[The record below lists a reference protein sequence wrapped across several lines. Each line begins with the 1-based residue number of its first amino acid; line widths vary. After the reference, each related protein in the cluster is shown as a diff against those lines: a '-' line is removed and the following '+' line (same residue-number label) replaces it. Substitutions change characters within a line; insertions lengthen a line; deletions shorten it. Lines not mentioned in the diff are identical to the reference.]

1 MAVVDPLL
9 LLTLGA
15 IVLFVLGIPI
25 LLVFGA
31 WTVGFTYFVDIF
43 QFLNLPLVAYNQLN
57 SYPLVAVPLFI
68 VIGTLVSEFEISDDI
83 IAFARSLIGWLPGST
98 ANTSLLMAG
107 IFAAITGSNS
117 ATTAAVGEALYDD
130 LEEEEYDETFAAA
143 TIASGGTLGII
154 IPPSILFILYG
165 ALFNVSITD
174 LFLAGIIPGVLML
187 VGLTTVSTVQ
197 SYRHGY
203 GRERTAF
210 SPVDVLRQGWRAK
223 YALAAIAIL
232 LGGIYSGV
240 FTPTESAAVATG
252 YILLIGLVT
261 SRFAEF
267 DQLLRAMTTAVTI
280 QGIIIPIY
288 VASVMIQQN
297 LSFLELQEVIAD
309 AIASLGSPWLIGAA
323 MVVVMLLSGSFLASV
338 PNMILVAPLLAPIA
352 ALLGLSPVMWGVVFM
367 MSDAIGFITPP
378 YGLNLYIISSLT
390 GIDYIRVA
398 LAAVPYLAVL
408 VLVWLAFFI
417 FPGLNVLVS

>member
-1 MAVVDPLL
+1 MAVIDPLVF
-9 LLTLGA
+9 LTLFA
-15 IVLFVLGIPI
+15 VLLFVLGVPI

-31 WTVGFTYFVDIF
+31 WTVGFTYLVDIF

-68 VIGTLVSEFEISDDI
+68 VIGTLISEFEISDDI

-130 LEEEEYDETFAAA
+130 LEGEGYDETFAAA

-187 VGLTTVSTVQ
+187 GGLTAVSTIQ
-197 SYRHGY
+197 SYRNGY

-210 SPVDVLRQGWRAK
+210 SPTDVFRQGWRAK

-252 YILLIGLVT
+252 YILLVGLVT
-261 SRFAEF
+261 GRFTEF
-267 DQLLRAMTTAVTI
+267 DQLLRAMTTAITI
-280 QGIIIPIY
+280 QGIVIPIY

-297 LSFLELQEVIAD
+297 LSFLGLQEVIAD
-309 AIASLGSPWLIGAA
+309 AIAALGSPWLIGAA

-338 PNMILVAPLLAPIA
+338 PNMILVAPLLAPLA
-352 ALLGLSPVMWGVVFM
+352 ANLGLSPVMWGVVFM

-398 LAAVPYLAVL
+398 LAAMPCLAVL
-408 VLVWLAFFI
+408 ILIWLTFFA

>member
-187 VGLTTVSTVQ
+187 VGLTMVSTVQ

-261 SRFAEF
+261 SRFTEF

-323 MVVVMLLSGSFLASV
+323 MVIVMLLSGSFLASV

-390 GIDYIRVA
+390 DIDYIRVA

-408 VLVWLAFFI
+408 ILIWLAFFI

>member
-9 LLTLGA
+9 LLTLFA
-15 IVLFVLGIPI
+15 VLLFVMGVPI
-25 LLVFGA
+25 LLVFGT
-31 WTVGFTYFVDIF
+31 WTVGFTYLVDLF
-43 QFLNLPLVAYNQLN
+43 QFLNLPLVAYNQLS

-68 VIGTLVSEFEISDDI
+68 VIGTLISEFEISDDI

-130 LEEEEYDETFAAA
+130 LEEEGYEPTFAAA

-165 ALFNVSITD
+165 ALFNVSIAD

-187 VGLTTVSTVQ
+187 GGLTAVSTVQ
-197 SYRHGY
+197 SYRHDF

-210 SPVDVLRQGWRAK
+210 SPTDVVRQAWRAK

-232 LGGIYSGV
+232 LGGIYTGT

-252 YILLIGLVT
+252 YILLVGLVT
-261 SRFAEF
+261 NRFTEF

-297 LSFLELQEVIAD
+297 LSFLGLQQAIAD
-309 AIASLGSPWLIGAA
+309 TIQALGSPWLIGAA

-338 PNMILVAPLLAPIA
+338 PNMILIAPLLAPIA
-352 ALLGLSPVMWGVVFM
+352 ATLGLSPVMWGVVFM

-390 GIDYIRVA
+390 GIDYIKVA
-398 LAAVPYLAVL
+398 LAATPYLAILIVI
-408 VLVWLAFFI
+408 WLTFFI
-417 FPGLNVLVS
+417 FPELNVLVN

>member
-1 MAVVDPLL
+1 MAVIDPLV
-9 LLTLGA
+9 LLTLFA
-15 IVLFVLGIPI
+15 VLLFVLGVPI

-31 WTVGFTYFVDIF
+31 WTVGFTYLVDIF
-43 QFLNLPLVAYNQLN
+43 QFLNLPLVAYNQLD

-68 VIGTLVSEFEISDDI
+68 VIGTLISEFEISDDI

-130 LEEEEYDETFAAA
+130 LEDEGYDETFAAA

-165 ALFNVSITD
+165 ALFNVSIAD

-210 SPVDVLRQGWRAK
+210 SPRDVLRQGWRAK

-252 YILLIGLVT
+252 YILLVGLVT
-261 SRFAEF
+261 ARFTEF

-280 QGIIIPIY
+280 QGIVIPIY

-297 LSFLELQEVIAD
+297 LSFLGLQEVIAD
-309 AIASLGSPWLIGAA
+309 AIAALGSPWLIGAA

-338 PNMILVAPLLAPIA
+338 PNMILVAPLLAPLA
-352 ALLGLSPVMWGVVFM
+352 ATLGLSPVMWGVVFM

-398 LAAVPYLAVL
+398 LAAMPYLAVL
-408 VLVWLAFFI
+408 IAVWITFFV
-417 FPGLNVLVS
+417 FPGLNVLVG

>member
-15 IVLFVLGIPI
+15 IVLFVLGVPI

-203 GRERTAF
+203 GRERTTF

-323 MVVVMLLSGSFLASV
+323 MVAVMLLSGSFLASV